1 MNESVQV
8 ERFKKSESAYEIFLK
23 QKDLYEQ
30 KESFSRYVSTVEQ
43 YDTADPLGIYTNNL
57 SKIHINIIP
66 NFVHSAIQ
74 SI

>member
-8 ERFKKSESAYEIFLK
+8 ERSQKSESAYELFLK
-23 QKDLYEQ
+23 RKNLYEQ
-30 KESFSRYVSTVEQ
+30 QESFSRYVSTVEE
-43 YDTADPLGIYTNNL
+43 YDTADPLGIYTNNP
-57 SKIHINIIP
+57 SKIHIHIIP